1 MPYFEYED
9 VGGAVNQHINLYY
22 EVHGQGRPLLFLHG
36 RGGNVLSWW
45 QQVPVFV
52 EHYQCIVIE
61 QRGWGRSSGA
71 LDGPWGDVFA
81 RDVHMFIDH
90 LKLDAFAVIA
100 QSMGGWTLSALSE
113 RLEQRG
119 QSERLVAAVMSG
131 TVGGYV
137 PSQLEAIYDQHRQA
151 AYTQRAAWQQGNSH
165 HPALAATTP
174 GGLQTLYSMIARLNR
189 PPPVISGAPDT
200 LARRDC
206 LSLPEQVLFI
216 AGEQDMFC
224 PPEVLRGVVEG
235 VPKARL
241 ELLPNIG
248 HSPYFEA
255 ASDFNTIVDKF
266 LAEVYV

>member
-1 MPYFEYED
+1 MPYFEYIDTE
-9 VGGAVNQHINLYY
+9 GNANQSISVYY

-45 QQVPVFV
+45 QQMPVFA
-52 EHYQCIVIE
+52 ERYQCIVIE

-71 LDGPWGDVFA
+71 LDGLWGDVFA
-81 RDVHMFIDH
+81 RDVHVLIDH
-90 LKLDAFAVIA
+90 LKLNHLAVIA

-119 QSERLVAAVMSG
+119 ESGRLMAAVMSG

-151 AYTQRAAWQQGNSH
+151 AYGQRTAWQRGESH
-165 HPALAATTP
+165 HPALAATTAAD
-174 GGLQTLYSMIARLNR
+174 LQTLYSMIARMNR
-189 PPPVISGAPDT
+189 PPQIAPGAPDT
-200 LARRDC
+200 LARRDR

-224 PPEVLRGVVEG
+224 PPEVLHGVVEG

-248 HSPYFEA
+248 HSPYFEV
-255 ASDFNTIVDKF
+255 ASDFNAIVQAF
-266 LAEVYV
+266 LTEVYP